1 MASSKISIYPS
12 SSSSTS
18 NSKPP
23 PGWLEYILVNYRWV
37 IVIFF
42 LLPASFLYDIYYYTR
57 SWVVFRISSAPHN
70 HDKKVAN
77 VQRQVRT
84 WDGVAPMCTA
94 RPGWQT
100 ISFREGAYKKTCH
113 KVAINLVDVLR
124 IDTKTQTVWCEPL
137 VTMGQLTHTLVELG
151 WTIPVVPEMDDLTVG
166 GLVMGTGIE
175 TSSHKHGLFQHI
187 CLSYELVLAD
197 GSLVTCSKD
206 ENPDLFY
213 SVPWSYG
220 TLGFLTA
227 VEMKI
232 VAAQRFVKVEYK
244 PCNSLENLVST
255 FRAET
260 WKAEGNQFVEG
271 LLYSLQS
278 GVVMTA
284 NMCNTAEIGKI
295 NEIGRWYKPWFFT
308 HVENYLA
315 RGECGVEYI
324 PLRDYYHRH
333 TRSIFWEIQD
343 IIPFGN
349 NVAFRYLLG
358 WLVPPKV
365 SLLKLTQGQAM
376 KELYEK
382 NHFIQDMLVPLDSMK
397 EALEVFHKEVKIY
410 PIWLCPFKVEANP
423 GMLRPVGGREALY
436 VDIGT
441 YGTPGVNNYH
451 PEETTRRIE
460 AFVRKV
466 KGFQMMY
473 ADSYMTLEEYREMF
487 DHVLYDKL
495 RKGMVCEKAFPQV
508 YDKVNRK
515 FRI

>member
-1 MASSKISIYPS
+1 MPSTSLFSGTPSKS
-12 SSSSTS
+12 SS
-18 NSKPP
+18 
-23 PGWLEYILVNYRWV
+23 GWLEYVLIHYRWV

-57 SWVVFRISSAPHN
+57 SWVVFKLSSAPQH
-70 HDKKVAN
+70 HDKKVAT
-77 VQRQVRT
+77 VQKQVQAWNGET
-84 WDGVAPMCTA
+84 PMCTA

-113 KVAINLVDVLR
+113 KVAINLVDVLQ
-124 IDTKTQTVWCEPL
+124 IDTEKKTVWCEPL

-175 TSSHKHGLFQHI
+175 TSSHKQGLFQHI

-197 GSLVTCSKD
+197 GSVVTCSKD
-206 ENPDLFY
+206 ENQDLFY

-227 VEMKI
+227 VEIKI
-232 VAAQRFVKVEYK
+232 IPAARFVKVEYK
-244 PCNSLENLVST
+244 PCYSLDNLVDT
-255 FRAET
+255 FTAET
-260 WKAEGNQFVEG
+260 RRTEGNQFVEG
-271 LLYSLQS
+271 LMYSLHS

-284 NMCNTAEIGKI
+284 NMSNTAEPGKI
-295 NEIGRWYKPWFFT
+295 NEIGRWFKPWFFK
-308 HVENYLA
+308 HVGAYLDK
-315 RGECGVEYI
+315 GEGGVEYI

-349 NVAFRYLLG
+349 NVVFRYLLG

-365 SLLKLTQGQAM
+365 SLLKLTQGQAV

-382 NHFIQDMLVPLDSMK
+382 NHFIQDMLVPLADMK

-410 PIWLCPFKVEANP
+410 PLWLCPFKVEANP
-423 GMLRPVGGREALY
+423 GMLRPVGDKETLY
-436 VDIGT
+436 VDIGS
-441 YGTPGVNNYH
+441 YGTPGVDNFH
-451 PEETTRRIE
+451 PERTTRRVE

-473 ADSYMTLEEYREMF
+473 ADSYMTRDEYREMF
-487 DHVLYDKL
+487 DHTLYDRM
-495 RKGMVCEKAFPQV
+495 RKELQCEKAFPVV

-515 FRI
+515 ARI